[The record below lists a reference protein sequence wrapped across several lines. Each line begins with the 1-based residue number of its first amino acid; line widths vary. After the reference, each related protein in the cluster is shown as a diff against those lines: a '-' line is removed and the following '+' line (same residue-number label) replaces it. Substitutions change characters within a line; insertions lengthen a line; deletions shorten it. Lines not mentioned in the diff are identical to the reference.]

1 MVPVRCEA
9 LRLRCTTA
17 VDGVHSALLKTTAIE
32 GLYEGETNVELAE
45 KVWSGLRCVPMNP
58 LRGVESPCGAHC
70 L

>member
-45 KVWSGLRCVPMNP
+45 KVWSGLRSVPMNP
-58 LRGVESPCGAHC
+58 LRAVD
-70 L
+70 